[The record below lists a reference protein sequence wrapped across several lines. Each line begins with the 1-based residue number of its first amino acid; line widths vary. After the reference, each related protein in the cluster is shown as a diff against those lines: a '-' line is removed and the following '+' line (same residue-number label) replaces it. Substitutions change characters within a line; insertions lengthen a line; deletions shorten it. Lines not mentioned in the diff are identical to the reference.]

1 MSANLATVALYFLR
15 LGLTGFGGP
24 VALAHYM
31 RRDLV
36 DRYGW
41 IRPEEYDEG
50 LAIATACP
58 GPLAYQLG
66 VYCGYILHG
75 TAGAFVVAVAFAA
88 APFAIVIVIA
98 MLYVQ
103 YGSTR
108 ILQGLFYGVEPVVVA
123 LIVRSCWDLG
133 RKTLRGE
140 WLAYTVAGVACAIT
154 IVVQQELVAIFLV
167 AGALGIVIFYR
178 PSLDTGHPAKG
189 RVTNGDVRL
198 TAFVPLTVTGYQSVA
213 PLKLFWFFFKTG
225 FLIFGSGLVVVP
237 FLKAYVV
244 DQYHWISNRAFL
256 DAVAVGI
263 VSPGPVVITATFV
276 GYLTHHMSGAL
287 AATAGIFAPSII
299 FVLLGTP
306 ILRRYRQNGRV
317 QGFIRG
323 ITVAVVGVLIGTSY
337 LVARSAIHDAFSL
350 IILIGALA
358 MLLSK
363 LKIPEVALVAAGAAL
378 GLLGAVLGLPARAD
392 TPKTG
397 VVIFS
402 PWAHGQVRAGF
413 TVASHA
419 KGSCFTNALTTN
431 RSDAWRCFIGNDIYD
446 PCFSGVAH
454 AGVVAC
460 ADDPFS
466 RRVILLTLQKA
477 LPNGESPTTQM
488 LQPKGEPWGLRLT
501 NGETCNFATGATD
514 VAQGMRMNYE
524 CKGNDFIVG
533 FANRSKPLWTAHA
546 IVWPDKKHLKR
557 VKIAT
562 AVF

>member
-1 MSANLATVALYFLR
+1 MNANLLAVALYFLR

-41 IRPEEYDEG
+41 IGPEEYDEG

-75 TAGAFVVAVAFAA
+75 TAGALTVAVAFAA
-88 APFAIVIVIA
+88 APFTIVILIA

-103 YGSTR
+103 YGSTW
-108 ILQGLFYGVEPVVVA
+108 ILQGIFYGVEPVVVA

-140 WLAYTVAGVACAIT
+140 WLAYAVAAVACAIT
-154 IVVQQELVAIFLV
+154 VIVQQELVAIFLI

-178 PSLDTGHPAKG
+178 PSVGAPRPPQARAVK
-189 RVTNGDVRL
+189 GDVRL
-198 TAFVPLTVTGYQSVA
+198 SAFAPVTIAGVQSVA
-213 PLKLFWFFFKTG
+213 PIKLFWFFFKTG

-256 DAVAVGI
+256 DALAVGI

-276 GYLTHHMSGAL
+276 GYLTHHLSGAL
-287 AATAGIFAPSII
+287 AATAGIFAPSIL

-306 ILRRYRQNGRV
+306 ILRRYRRNGRV

-323 ITVAVVGVLIGTSY
+323 ITVAVVGVLVGTSY
-337 LVARSAIHDAFSL
+337 LVGRSAIHDAFAL
-350 IILIGALA
+350 VLLIGALVV
-358 MLLSK
+358 LLSR
-363 LKIPEVALVAAGAAL
+363 LKVPEVALVAAGAAL
-378 GLLGAVLGLPARAD
+378 GLLAGAWGLPARAD
-392 TPKTG
+392 TAKTS
-397 VVIFS
+397 VMVFA
-402 PWAHGQVRAGF
+402 PWAHGQLSSAF
-413 TVASHA
+413 TIARKA
-419 KGSCFTNALTTN
+419 TGSCYSNALTTD
-431 RSDAWRCFIGNDIYD
+431 RPDAWRCFIGEDIYD

-454 AGVVAC
+454 ASVVAC

-466 RRVILLTLQKA
+466 RRLILLRLTKP
-477 LPNGESPTTQM
+477 LPNEKDPTTEM
-488 LQPKGEPWGLRLT
+488 LQPKGEPWGLRLA
-501 NGETCNFATGATD
+501 NGETCAFATGATD

-533 FANRSKPLWTAHA
+533 FPDRSKSVWTAHA
-546 IVWPDKKHLKR
+546 IVWPDKKHLKQVR
-557 VKIAT
+557 IAT

>member
-1 MSANLATVALYFLR
+1 MSANLAAVALYFLR

-75 TAGAFVVAVAFAA
+75 TAGALVVAVAFAA
-88 APFAIVIVIA
+88 APFLIVTTIA

-140 WLAYTVAGVACAIT
+140 WLAYTVAAIACAIT
-154 IVVQQELVAIFLV
+154 VVVQQELVAIFLI

-178 PSLDTGHPAKG
+178 PSPDASQPPKS
-189 RVTNGDVRL
+189 RVTKGNIRL
-198 TAFVPLTVTGYQSVA
+198 MAFVPLTATGYQSVA

-244 DQYHWISNRAFL
+244 DQYHWITNRAFL

-276 GYLTHHMSGAL
+276 GYLTHHISGAL
-287 AATAGIFAPSII
+287 AATAGIFAPSIV

-306 ILRRYRQNGRV
+306 ILRRYRKNGRV

-337 LVARSAIHDAFSL
+337 LIGRSVIHDAFTL
-350 IILIGALA
+350 ILLIGALV

-363 LKIPEVALVAAGAAL
+363 FKIPEVVLIAAGAAL
-378 GLLGAVLGLPARAD
+378 GLLSVLFAVPAHAD
-392 TPKTG
+392 TVKTN
-397 VVIFS
+397 VITFA
-402 PWAHGQVRAGF
+402 PWAHGQLRQGY
-413 TVASHA
+413 TVASKA
-419 KGSCFTNALTTN
+419 KGSCFANGLTTN
-431 RSDAWRCFIGNDIYD
+431 RPDAWRCFIGNDIYD
-446 PCFSGVAH
+446 PCFSGTAH
-454 AGVVAC
+454 ATVVAC
-460 ADDPFS
+460 AEDPFV
-466 RRVILLTLQKA
+466 RRVILLTLQKPVGSVNET
-477 LPNGESPTTQM
+477 LPM
-488 LQPKGEPWGLRLT
+488 LQPQDQPWGLRLT
-501 NGETCNFATGATD
+501 NGETCSFATGATD

-533 FANRSKPLWTAHA
+533 LPNRSKPLWTAHM
-546 IVWPDKKHLKR
+546 IVWPNKKNLKQ
-557 VKIAT
+557 VNVET

>member
-1 MSANLATVALYFLR
+1 MNASLPSTTLYFLR

-36 DRYGW
+36 DRYHW

-75 TAGAFVVAVAFAA
+75 VAGAFAVAVAFAT
-88 APFAIVIVIA
+88 APFLLVTAIA

-140 WLAYTVAGVACAIT
+140 WLAYAVAAIACAIT
-154 IVVQQELVAIFLV
+154 IVVQQELVALFLI
-167 AGALGIVIFYR
+167 AGALGIVLFYR
-178 PSLDTGHPAKG
+178 PPADAG
-189 RVTNGDVRL
+189 RPLQKSSAKRDVTL
-198 TAFVPLTVTGYQSVA
+198 TSFAPVAVTGYASVA

-244 DQYHWISNRAFL
+244 DQYHWITNRAFL
-256 DAVAVGI
+256 DAVAVGM

-276 GYLTHHMSGAL
+276 GYLTHHMTGAL
-287 AATAGIFAPSII
+287 AATAGIFTPSIV

-306 ILRRYRQNGRV
+306 LLRRYRTNGRV

-337 LVARSAIHDAFSL
+337 LIARSIVHDAFAL
-350 IILIGALA
+350 ILLIGALA
-358 MLLSK
+358 ILLSK
-363 LKIPEVALVAAGAAL
+363 FKVPEIALVGTGAAL
-378 GLLGAVLGLPARAD
+378 GLL
-392 TPKTG
+392 
-397 VVIFS
+397 S
-402 PWAHGQVRAGF
+402 
-413 TVASHA
+413 
-419 KGSCFTNALTTN
+419 
-431 RSDAWRCFIGNDIYD
+431 
-446 PCFSGVAH
+446 
-454 AGVVAC
+454 
-460 ADDPFS
+460 
-466 RRVILLTLQKA
+466 
-477 LPNGESPTTQM
+477 
-488 LQPKGEPWGLRLT
+488 
-501 NGETCNFATGATD
+501 
-514 VAQGMRMNYE
+514 
-524 CKGNDFIVG
+524 
-533 FANRSKPLWTAHA
+533 
-546 IVWPDKKHLKR
+546 IVWGKGAL
-557 VKIAT
+557 
-562 AVF
+562 

>member
-1 MSANLATVALYFLR
+1 MSASLPAVALYFLR

-41 IRPEEYDEG
+41 ILPEEYDEG

-75 TAGAFVVAVAFAA
+75 TAGALTVAVAFAA
-88 APFAIVIVIA
+88 APFLLVTAFA

-133 RKTLRGE
+133 RKTLRSE
-140 WLAYTVAGVACAIT
+140 WLAYAVAATACVITVVL
-154 IVVQQELVAIFLV
+154 QQELVAIFLI

-178 PSLDTGHPAKG
+178 PNSDAGRPPQPRTAGRDVALKG
-189 RVTNGDVRL
+189 F
-198 TAFVPLTVTGYQSVA
+198 APLTVTGFQTVA
-213 PLKLFWFFFKTG
+213 PIKLFLFFFKTG

-244 DQYHWISNRAFL
+244 DQYHWITNRAFL

-276 GYLTHHMSGAL
+276 GYLTHHISGAA

-306 ILRRYRQNGRV
+306 LLRRYRRNGRV

-323 ITVAVVGVLIGTSY
+323 ITVAVVGVLVGTSY
-337 LVARSAIHDAFSL
+337 LVGRSIVHDAFTL
-350 IILIGALA
+350 VLLIGALA
-358 MLLSK
+358 VLLSK
-363 LKIPEVALVAAGAAL
+363 LKVPEVALVAAGAAF
-378 GLLGAVLGLPARAD
+378 GLLSAFWGLPARAE
-392 TPKTG
+392 TASTN
-397 VVIFS
+397 VLIVQ
-402 PWAHGQVRAGF
+402 PWSHGQLRSGF
-413 TVASHA
+413 TITRKA
-419 KGSCFTNALTTN
+419 KGSCFSNALTTN
-431 RSDAWRCFIGNDIYD
+431 RLDAWRCFIGNDIYD
-446 PCFSGVAH
+446 PCFSGSAH
-454 AGVVAC
+454 AAVVAC

-466 RRVILLTLQKA
+466 RRVILLSLQKP
-477 LPNGESPTTQM
+477 LNSGESSTTEM
-488 LQPKGEPWGLRLT
+488 LQPKGEPWGLRLA
-501 NGETCNFATGATD
+501 NGETCTFVTGATD
-514 VAQGMRMNYE
+514 VVQGMRMNYE
-524 CKGNDFIVG
+524 CKANDFIVG
-533 FANRSKPLWTAHA
+533 FPNRSKSLWTAHA
-546 IVWPDKKHLKR
+546 VVWPDKKRLKQ
-557 VKIAT
+557 VEIAA